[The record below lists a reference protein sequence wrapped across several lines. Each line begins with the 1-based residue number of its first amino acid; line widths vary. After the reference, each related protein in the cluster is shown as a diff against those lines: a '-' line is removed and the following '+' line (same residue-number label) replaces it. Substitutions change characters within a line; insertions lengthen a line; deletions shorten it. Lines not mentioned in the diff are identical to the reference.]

1 MSVSEPSETL
11 PVRGTAGSSM
21 RLPLH
26 SAGDHNGNAFSISS
40 SSSSSSSSCLGEL
53 SPESLRSLSSLS
65 GGRTDSPLDYDMFE
79 VTLMTMVVTKT
90 DKLTDAVWP
99 KEDGG
104 AGDNDDVSVGKIQMA
119 KELSESNDNSVSVYL
134 DANSGEY
141 CQDSWNDNNN
151 LTLALTTNSCHCGNN
166 DDLSSGSGRK
176 HGSSTPDSDATEIPG
191 DDDDEEEALFLSV
204 SSDMAVRRCSVTL
217 ISSTSQASTS
227 RMIAGDSAAMT
238 EIQTERPVAD
248 DEGPEPVSEGPEP
261 VLQGPELVS
270 EGPEPVSEGPEPV
283 SEGPEPVLQGPEPVS
298 EGQETVLQGHEP
310 VSEGPEPVSEGPEP
324 VSKGPELV
332 SKGPELVSE
341 GPEPVLQGPERVLQG
356 PEPVL
361 QGTEP
366 VLQGTEP
373 VLQGPERVLQGPEPG
388 LRGPEQVLQGPELVL
403 QGHEQVLQGPEPVS
417 EGPERVL
424 QGPEPVLQG
433 PEPVLQGPES
443 VLQGPESVLQG
454 PEVDSPLD
462 PPVDSQTEPAATE
475 DLNENTHSSL
485 SSTNPAQE
493 SKEATSPEEA
503 ERFAVGSR
511 PPQPNTSPPA
521 RAAKTKPPTTKSTNP
536 AAIKPAGLEAK
547 RVSKADLKNIKAKVR
562 SRSTSTPP
570 KTLSQNKSAPA
581 NGKKAAP
588 RKEGAQTGDE
598 GKGQRSSADPVKG
611 PVSLK
616 PIRAKSSSLR
626 TNQPEKSSVAVS
638 QTLSASTGSLG
649 CEEAEDGPL
658 EPPSKAVQEVPE
670 THRTAVETVRQSEDA
685 GEEPVEILR
694 GGAGEA
700 GLTEASV
707 EKPRSQSRKVSSKL
721 GPGVRQQ
728 GRGIRAVSGPA
739 PPPGSGAGPPGHGSP
754 GLRQTPIEGSMLGDV
769 GQSAGGGSPTKVR
782 QLQSQSFGL
791 PKTRTTTSPFLPT
804 FISRP
809 TANQQPAGVSAGRP
823 APPTASK
830 LPVKGLFTNLSSSSL
845 GSNEN
850 NGAAS
855 KASPVPAGAP
865 ASTGTRPDERPSRGM
880 CPVGS
885 QSATKPPSSST
896 NTPSDTAALKLPVMR
911 TRALS
916 LQARTTATGLKAP
929 TASTHKTTAASQA
942 AGRTVSSACQGL
954 TKPTSQFPLQRSGS
968 ARLSRL
974 NSAVDKNKSRETP
987 ARPTNTSSSSQVAAA
1002 AGGSEQTQQQPPPDQ
1017 VPDLVNGNLP
1027 VTSVLPVLVAEVTN
1041 TGSSTT
1047 GASGLGF
1054 KATTGSRSSPKT
1066 GSCVQNASR
1075 PGPRAVVADRTAKQN
1090 QSKEQAEKK
1099 NHAILQLRKLLL
1111 QGNKR
1116 VEALATVIQHLFTE
1130 REEALKQKKE
1140 LSLELTN
1147 LRDELVTSS
1156 QCCERLRQEKEEVRV
1171 SVEEALKRLEEQHK
1185 EELVQLEDRLRSFYQ
1200 TEWDKVHQTYQ
1211 EEADKCRML
1220 MEQQVE
1226 ELRSRQEAER
1236 KNQEVSHGQKMESLK
1251 QQYETSIQELKR
1263 IQQTDLQNL
1272 EKTLTETETSLSE
1285 KISELSAEKEALNE
1299 KLQAEEERRK
1309 WIQTDK
1315 NLKDSHTVYL
1325 EQELESLKV
1334 VLEIK
1339 NNQLHQKE
1347 KKLMDMDKLVD
1358 TNVKLEEC
1366 LTKVQQENE
1375 DYKARMDKHAAL
1387 SKQLSNEQA
1396 ILQQTLQKESK
1407 VNKRLSMENEELLWK
1422 LHNGDLLASPRRLSP
1437 TSPFNS
1443 PRNSASFPTTA
1454 PLSPR

>member
-270 EGPEPVSEGPEPV
+270 EGPEPVLQ
-283 SEGPEPVLQGPEPVS
+283 GPEPVLQGPEPVS

-324 VSKGPELV
+324 VLQGPEPVLQGPELV
-332 SKGPELVSE
+332 SKGPELVSEGPEPVLQGPEPVSE

-366 VLQGTEP
+366 VLQG
-373 VLQGPERVLQGPEPG
+373 
-388 LRGPEQVLQGPELVL
+388 PELVL

-417 EGPERVL
+417 EGPE
-424 QGPEPVLQG
+424 QVLQG

-443 VLQGPESVLQG
+443 VLQGPELVLQG

-503 ERFAVGSR
+503 ERCAVGSR

-598 GKGQRSSADPVKG
+598 GKGQRSSADPVKV
-611 PVSLK
+611 PVVLK

-1002 AGGSEQTQQQPPPDQ
+1002 PGGSEQTQQQPPPDQ

-1075 PGPRAVVADRTAKQN
+1075 PGPRSVVADRTAKQN